1 MSVKSVLSRW
11 LKPVKSEVVK
21 AENGLDQ
28 ETLDIAKEIA
38 FERRLKRDVGAKVKM
53 RKFNTSADDEVTEA
67 LKGITPSVSRILGK
81 VFERTVE
88 DTVLANKFADTN
100 GNKVGHLTVKK
111 AVGMDGLR
119 DLDDDIGVANAAAS
133 PMNPEGR
140 FNFPTASGSHQ
151 FAERFSEAMN
161 PVRNGRFNSVIPEP
175 VLEHFANYST
185 FIGYTM
191 CEIIGTHP
199 TVSNACTIPGEDAI
213 APGYSIAFV
222 DSDDVNKNG
231 IPDDIERAELGGVKR
246 ALGRIEAMEGLKE
259 AIVKLGGGDGIVSD
273 EGMLNA
279 LAVALERLSAYE
291 QWERERGN
299 GEETAQAVNEGFVK
313 PISKALEDF
322 SARMD
327 EKSRKDALSALSLAL
342 ADMAKKEHPV
352 LDEVRSTAAR
362 RGTVAAVCVAYEEM
376 TRPSDEWDSESALN
390 ALAVAIERVAA
401 YERYS
406 DRNREVLSA
415 LTGSLSALSLR
426 IDAESRER
434 AVTAL
439 RDARVAMDE
448 ADFDF
453 DEPSMDGVA
462 APTDDALAA
471 AQAAETGKSA
481 IAEQKREGRKVSL
494 AQMKQDNEMALK
506 KQALEMQMQ
515 QAQAQADEQR
525 QKEEEAKRVADEKR
539 EKTKIAAEV
548 AKERQRYLDM
558 WKNRADDIGMNEVC
572 VRMAKNARIFGIGI
586 AVPVVDGVD
595 YEKPMS
601 LDAIHEG
608 AYHGFTVIEPT
619 WIYPE
624 VESDDLVNPLSRT
637 FFEPLYWAATGSTN
651 IGNLGI
657 RRIHRSW
664 MIIVRNKE
672 LPNMLRPMYYYGGLP
687 LTQEIYEAV
696 YCADKVMNEVPKLA
710 MTKRTTV
717 VKGDPN
723 DMVTNPEGVVSRL
736 QAVSQVQDN
745 FGILYVGRN
754 ADVQK
759 LETSLSE
766 FDQLIAKCNQRIAA
780 IAKMPETK
788 LFKTQLAGMNS
799 AGRYEWDDY
808 SQLLINIQNNW
819 FKPLLALHYKI
830 DTKSRTGKVIDLKIS
845 FNPIDVPT
853 QQEKGDNESRCVQTI
868 NSAVQGGWLS
878 AEEARTIARSREDS
892 MFSSISADMPEELEQ
907 QKQGGGSSGMP
918 GLQPEMSGGDIGVVM
933 PDLGGGSPLD
943 MPTAAKGPQAPKEKK

>member
-1 MSVKSVLSRW
+1 MSLTSMLARLRKSP
-11 LKPVKSEVVK
+11 KEVVK
-21 AENGLDQ
+21 GREDLDQ
-28 ETLDIAKEIA
+28 ETLDIAREIA

-53 RKFNTSADDEVTEA
+53 RKFNTSNDDEMTEA
-67 LKGITPSVSRILGK
+67 LKGITPSVSRIMGK

-88 DTVLANKFADTN
+88 DTVLANKFADSK

-140 FNFPTASGSHQ
+140 FNFPTTGGSHQ

-213 APGYSIAFV
+213 APGYSLSFV
-222 DSDDVNKNG
+222 DSDDVNGNG
-231 IPDDIERAELGGVKR
+231 IPDDLERAELGGVKR
-246 ALGRIEAMEGLKE
+246 ALGRISAMEGLKE
-259 AIVKLGGGDGIVSD
+259 AIVKLGGGGGAECN

-279 LAVALERLSAYE
+279 LASSLERLSAYE
-291 QWERERGN
+291 QWERESGN
-299 GEETAQAVNEGFVK
+299 GEETARAVNEGFVK
-313 PISKALEDF
+313 PISQALEVF

-327 EKSRKDALSALSLAL
+327 EKSRKDALAALSLAL
-342 ADMAKKEHPV
+342 SDLSKKEHPV
-352 LDEVRSTAAR
+352 LDEVRATAAR
-362 RGTVAAVCVAYEEM
+362 RGTVSAVCVAYEVM
-376 TRPSDEWDSESALN
+376 TRPEGVWDAEAAVN

-401 YERYS
+401 YERLS
-406 DRNREVLSA
+406 DKNAEVLSA
-415 LTGSLSALSLR
+415 LTGALSALSVR
-426 IDAESRER
+426 IDAEARD
-434 AVTAL
+434 TASKAL
-439 RDARVAMDE
+439 FDARLAMDE
-448 ADFDF
+448 GDFDF
-453 DEPSMDGVA
+453 DEPSMDGVSF
-462 APTDDALAA
+462 PTDDALAA
-471 AQAAETGKSA
+471 AQAAETGKKA
-481 IAEQKREGRKVSL
+481 IAEQRREGRKVSL
-494 AQMKQDNEMALK
+494 AQAKQDNEAAFK

-525 QKEEEAKRVADEKR
+525 QKEEEAKREAEEKR
-539 EKTKIAAEV
+539 EKTRIAAAV
-548 AKERQRYLDM
+548 AQERQRYLDG
-558 WKNRADDIGMNEVC
+558 WKNRADDIGMNDVC
-572 VRMAKNARIFGIGI
+572 VRMARNARIFGIGI

-601 LDAIHEG
+601 FDDINEG
-608 AYHGFTVIEPT
+608 AYRGFTVIEPT

-624 VESDDLVNPLSRT
+624 VESEDLVNPLSKT

-672 LPNMLRPMYYYGGLP
+672 LPNMLRPMYYYGGIP

-799 AGRYEWDDY
+799 AGTYEWDDY

-819 FKPLLALHYKI
+819 FKPLLALHFKI
-830 DTKSRTGKVIDLKIS
+830 DTKSRTGKVIDLKIT

-853 QQEKGDNESRCVQTI
+853 QQEKGDTESRCVQTI
-868 NSAVQGGWLS
+868 NSAIQGGWLS
-878 AEEARTIARSREDS
+878 AEEARAIARSREDS
-892 MFSSISADMPEELEQ
+892 MFSSIPAEMPEELGQ
-907 QKQGGGSSGMP
+907 QQGPQGGGDDGGLP
-918 GLQPEMSGGDIGVVM
+918 GLPPEMSGGM
-933 PDLGGGSPLD
+933 PGLGGGSPLD
-943 MPTAAKGPQAPKEKK
+943 MPEEAKPPQEPQEKK